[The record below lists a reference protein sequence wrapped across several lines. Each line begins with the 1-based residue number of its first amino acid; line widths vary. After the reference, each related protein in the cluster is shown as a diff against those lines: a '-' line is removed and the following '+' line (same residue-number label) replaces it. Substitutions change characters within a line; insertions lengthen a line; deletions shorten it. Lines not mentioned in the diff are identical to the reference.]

1 MGWPGVNL
9 QTANERLAF
18 AQARGVRFRAMPQKT
33 TFGGSPMR
41 VTVRGDRSGFF
52 TFFGYKKWVHG

>member
-1 MGWPGVNL
+1 MGRPGVNL

-18 AQARGVRFRAMPQKT
+18 AQARGVRFCAMPQKT

-41 VTVRGDRSGFF
+41 LIVRGDRSGFF
-52 TFFGYKKWVHG
+52 NFFGDKK